1 MRRRYLLVV
10 AVAVLALSA
19 QPVAA
24 QNASAVASD
33 HTTFGTGSQGEPAPT
48 TLTNMSVQGSGDSA
62 SVSLIK
68 DGAAR
73 VAFGGGGTL
82 RLIEGDGSTI
92 NTGVAIKTPGGA
104 GDLNDD
110 GSVEVAFVDSNGN
123 IKFADE
129 GGSVTDTGADTA
141 DGGLQIVGGVADFD
155 GDRTLEIAFMDGS
168 DVITI
173 TDASGTTESTGVSAL
188 KLGGAGDF
196 DGDGIPEVAFRD
208 SNGNLKVTD
217 VAGDTTDTGVN
228 GNDVGYM
235 GDIDGDGSI
244 DLAYL
249 DSNQDGIEYVDSAGN
264 VGVAIEGGNNR
275 FDVGGVGDVDGDGD
289 LDIAYQNGNANI
301 AFVDAAGNTITT
313 GVERD
318 SLGGAGLIG
327 VTPTSRASGSYIGAP
342 HDAES
347 VTSGWTN
354 LTLQNA
360 DATVT
365 WQEDADNDGTWTNV
379 TSTTYST
386 SGNVTA
392 DLSATTSDR
401 WRVRVEFDKTGS
413 NAVAEL
419 HDEGILFASSG
430 PTLSDPEPP
439 DRVKIANAT
448 GEVSIK
454 VSDADFPLAQ
464 SDSVTVSATDD
475 DGNSLGSTTLT
486 SNSTA
491 SFSYSSDAGEN
502 TIQWTATDEYGN
514 TNTFTQTY
522 TTPENLYIRPES
534 DPDAL
539 VSGPNVSIQ
548 VRFYASDS
556 VYTRMTGDGV
566 VNLAGLPADAR
577 FAVVVSA
584 DGYYRRRVIIDSL
597 FEQQSIYLLN
607 ESKPA
612 VEKQFVLNDVSGNF
626 PAQSTRLYVQR
637 PINNSTTYKT
647 VAADYFGATSA
658 FSTFLQTDQRYR
670 LIVEND
676 QGDRRTLGSYTPVA
690 AGVEPLRIEG
700 VSLYR
705 ESQAGITANASTR
718 FVNNSTQRQV
728 VVRYRDP
735 AAATSSY
742 TVEVYERG
750 NESNVTYSE
759 QVTGPVQNYSAYVDV
774 ENSTNYVVNWSATR
788 GGQQISGV
796 RPVGGGDL
804 GLRIPLPAQWLGTI
818 GLTILVFVGSL
829 AGERYATHLAL
840 AVVAF
845 AGVLMYLAVVDI
857 FLPLWWAGLLI
868 AAGGHLAQRRPAA

>member
-1 MRRRYLLVV
+1 
-10 AVAVLALSA
+10 
-19 QPVAA
+19 
-24 QNASAVASD
+24 
-33 HTTFGTGSQGEPAPT
+33 
-48 TLTNMSVQGSGDSA
+48 
-62 SVSLIK
+62 
-68 DGAAR
+68 
-73 VAFGGGGTL
+73 
-82 RLIEGDGSTI
+82 
-92 NTGVAIKTPGGA
+92 
-104 GDLNDD
+104 
-110 GSVEVAFVDSNGN
+110 
-123 IKFADE
+123 
-129 GGSVTDTGADTA
+129 
-141 DGGLQIVGGVADFD
+141 
-155 GDRTLEIAFMDGS
+155 
-168 DVITI
+168 
-173 TDASGTTESTGVSAL
+173 
-188 KLGGAGDF
+188 
-196 DGDGIPEVAFRD
+196 
-208 SNGNLKVTD
+208 
-217 VAGDTTDTGVN
+217 
-228 GNDVGYM
+228 
-235 GDIDGDGSI
+235 
-244 DLAYL
+244 
-249 DSNQDGIEYVDSAGN
+249 
-264 VGVAIEGGNNR
+264 
-275 FDVGGVGDVDGDGD
+275 
-289 LDIAYQNGNANI
+289 
-301 AFVDAAGNTITT
+301 
-313 GVERD
+313 
-318 SLGGAGLIG
+318 
-327 VTPTSRASGSYIGAP
+327 
-342 HDAES
+342 
-347 VTSGWTN
+347 
-354 LTLQNA
+354 
-360 DATVT
+360 
-365 WQEDADNDGTWTNV
+365 
-379 TSTTYST
+379 
-386 SGNVTA
+386 
-392 DLSATTSDR
+392 
-401 WRVRVEFDKTGS
+401 
-413 NAVAEL
+413 
-419 HDEGILFASSG
+419 
-430 PTLSDPEPP
+430 
-439 DRVKIANAT
+439 
-448 GEVSIK
+448 
-454 VSDADFPLAQ
+454 
-464 SDSVTVSATDD
+464 
-475 DGNSLGSTTLT
+475 
-486 SNSTA
+486 
-491 SFSYSSDAGEN
+491 
-502 TIQWTATDEYGN
+502 
-514 TNTFTQTY
+514 
-522 TTPENLYIRPES
+522 
-534 DPDAL
+534 
-539 VSGPNVSIQ
+539 
-548 VRFYASDS
+548 
-556 VYTRMTGDGV
+556 MTGDGV

-788 GGQQISGV
+788 GGQQISGA